1 MSQGSPSRESFFVR
15 ECIHKKPRLFSQT
28 GLIQHMLFLLSDSA
42 VLSSGRAERRSN
54 RGSRRD
60 GHHGA

>member
-28 GLIQHMLFLLSDSA
+28 GLIQHMLFLPVRQRSA
-42 VLSSGRAERRSN
+42 
-54 RGSRRD
+54 
-60 GHHGA
+60 